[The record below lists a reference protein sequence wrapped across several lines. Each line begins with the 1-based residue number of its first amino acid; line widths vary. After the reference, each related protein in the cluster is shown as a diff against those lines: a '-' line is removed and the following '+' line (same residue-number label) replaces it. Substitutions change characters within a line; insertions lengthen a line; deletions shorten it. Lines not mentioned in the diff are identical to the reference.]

1 MTLACCFLCHTFCFI
16 VCGIFSGI
24 ESGGFLIDCVL
35 LYRGCRYIYQEGVRI
50 LLAGLTP
57 SRLCDSQGWIYNAIR
72 RGPFEFNSLR

>member
-1 MTLACCFLCHTFCFI
+1 MTLAWCFLCHTFCFI

-57 SRLCDSQGWIYNAIR
+57 PHLCDCPKPGFITPYVVIFLSSTA
-72 RGPFEFNSLR
+72 